1 LLSDSEYRLHFLLHL
16 NNARAAGK
24 FCISKNT
31 FIQLGQIMYRIV
43 DFISTEKDFESM
55 RYLLIMCQTYFFLNK
70 QGEKF
75 YLVRYIENHKL
86 FQSNEFWEFYFSDS
100 IFQEIEKQ
108 NKNEQPEHET
118 KEENTKRF
126 GNIVFSKLL
135 SIAHNMMEFQIEKNQ
150 IQSLISVFSKQ
161 YNVDIHLETQII
173 SMIEE
178 IKYNQKK
185 QFNENEDLTEDP
197 LEQDI
202 VVIEKNKNLKD
213 IKPIITEDYFV
224 FNGDGKEKDN
234 TGNQNSKKDVEIINW
249 NSDDEIKPKEVN
261 EENNKQESQ
270 NENIKKEK

>member
-108 NKNEQPEHET
+108 NKGALEL
-118 KEENTKRF
+118 K
-126 GNIVFSKLL
+126 KLG
-135 SIAHNMMEFQIEKNQ
+135 
-150 IQSLISVFSKQ
+150 
-161 YNVDIHLETQII
+161 YNVFIRNITDDMFKMKNINTYFVDSEGYIYVI
-173 SMIEE
+173 
-178 IKYNQKK
+178 YAYGN
-185 QFNENEDLTEDP
+185 NNLTTEM
-197 LEQDI
+197 DI
-202 VVIEKNKNLKD
+202 VV
-213 IKPIITEDYFV
+213 F
-224 FNGDGKEKDN
+224 
-234 TGNQNSKKDVEIINW
+234 
-249 NSDDEIKPKEVN
+249 
-261 EENNKQESQ
+261 
-270 NENIKKEK
+270 

>member
-1 LLSDSEYRLHFLLHL
+1 MFGTIRGSAVRTPSTSVHISILSASTAIPISEADQNSLFELLSDSEYRLHFLLHL

-108 NKNEQPEHET
+108 NKNEQ
-118 KEENTKRF
+118 KEMQMVEAYEAPQVR
-126 GNIVFSKLL
+126 VVL
-135 SIAHNMMEFQIEKNQ
+135 ARVEKGFAV
-150 IQSLISVFSKQ
+150 S
-161 YNVDIHLETQII
+161 
-173 SMIEE
+173 
-178 IKYNQKK
+178 
-185 QFNENEDLTEDP
+185 DP
-197 LEQDI
+197 SGSGD
-202 VVIEKNKNLKD
+202 D
-213 IKPIITEDYFV
+213 MPI
-224 FNGDGKEKDN
+224 G
-234 TGNQNSKKDVEIINW
+234 
-249 NSDDEIKPKEVN
+249 
-261 EENNKQESQ
+261 
-270 NENIKKEK
+270 

>member
-1 LLSDSEYRLHFLLHL
+1 
-16 NNARAAGK
+16 
-24 FCISKNT
+24 
-31 FIQLGQIMYRIV
+31 MYRIV

-135 SIAHNMMEFQIEKNQ
+135 LPLVFIIVLSLLVKVNFISGCASANFSIN
-150 IQSLISVFSKQ
+150 
-161 YNVDIHLETQII
+161 
-173 SMIEE
+173 
-178 IKYNQKK
+178 
-185 QFNENEDLTEDP
+185 
-197 LEQDI
+197 I
-202 VVIEKNKNLKD
+202 VI
-213 IKPIITEDYFV
+213 
-224 FNGDGKEKDN
+224 
-234 TGNQNSKKDVEIINW
+234 
-249 NSDDEIKPKEVN
+249 
-261 EENNKQESQ
+261 
-270 NENIKKEK
+270 